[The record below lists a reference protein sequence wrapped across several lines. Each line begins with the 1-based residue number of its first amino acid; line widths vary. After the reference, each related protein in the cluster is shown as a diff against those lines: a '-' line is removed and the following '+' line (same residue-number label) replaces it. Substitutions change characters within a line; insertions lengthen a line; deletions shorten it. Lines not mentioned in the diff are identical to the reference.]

1 MNNNILYDNL
11 DSGFGFIKTTIKND
25 KKTIDE
31 VDVKIINN
39 CKVGDV
45 NFKYFDGNIL
55 EVAKKVNEN
64 GEEFIS
70 FNIIKNKNK

>member
-11 DSGFGFIKTTIKND
+11 DSGFGFIKTIIKND
-25 KKTIDE
+25 KKIIDE
-31 VDVKIINN
+31 VNVKIINN

-45 NFKYFDGNIL
+45 NFKYSDGNIL

-64 GEEFIS
+64 GEEFVS